1 MKAIKIGLGLI
12 VGLFLLVFLVNLLPG
27 PSIESQRRDK
37 DECARALTSSI
48 DAPVRTYADK
58 VAYDAVVRDKC
69 KGMTINGK
77 PVAP

>member
-1 MKAIKIGLGLI
+1 MNAIKIGLCVIGGL
-12 VGLFLLVFLVNLLPG
+12 LLVVVALNSLPG
-27 PSIESQRRDK
+27 PSPEALRK
-37 DECARALTSSI
+37 EKEECLKALTSSI

-58 VAYDAVVRDKC
+58 AAYDAVLRDKC